1 MVILV
6 EMQRLDL
13 GTSGGIP
20 MTGDSADTGLGAR
33 ASPLVGY
40 LGKVQERA
48 ASLDTCPW
56 CAARGLSSPLR
67 SYRVNLHESITLCTD
82 PQCLFPLVSRPL
94 EDILASLV
102 PAAQSRKRAATALEE
117 EEREEEVKAKHLR
130 SIDPPPVADVNN
142 TESGA
147 LNGRHEAQSEAETQ
161 PCSDSPLGLEPVE
174 DGAVLES
181 SDSTSGS
188 MQAPSGEEAASLQQG
203 ARSEGEAADLVS
215 VPEDLFWRNA
225 HNLCWLD
232 VLLVVLVHCRGLR
245 RWKVPQEPQRAA
257 VWRLLGRYDDA
268 CAALRAR
275 QQTGSDGSAMAPRDA
290 LQHADEHLRRLR
302 ASIFDSLQSKLHCR
316 LGEGVDSHGQM
327 ESPVF
332 ALPLL
337 LASDSWAEPLFQTTF
352 HWELQCAQCQTVTRQ
367 KVTKTLATFTNILPD
382 WHPLHARHLA
392 PCNVCQAKNQ
402 RRSMRLES
410 LSAVLALHFVEG
422 LAHGDVTQLAFTFKG
437 RSHAVTAVVQY
448 DQHAKHFVTWTRR
461 PDGSWLES
469 DDLKHPHCGVHPTL
483 RVPAQEIHMV
493 FWEAAADHP
502 EPAAC
507 SPSSTSLLS
516 PPPDEVLDVV
526 DLSMDST
533 TLLDTFEGLLEDE
546 ITLTLTEV
554 NEDPETD
561 LPAVD
566 PAPDSSALLSEEA
579 APQTAAAAQPSPEKA
594 PKRSR
599 RLYKQ
604 EVPVSPPSQEVNAA
618 PAPEQRASPVS
629 SSDSRPPSWQ
639 QDSRSSLLSPPP
651 DDVSDVVDLALGST
665 TLLDTFEGLLEDE
678 ITLTL
683 TEVNEEPETDLP
695 AVDPAPDSSALLSE
709 EAAPQTA
716 AAAQPSPEKAPKR
729 SRRLYK
735 QEVPVSPPSQEVNAA
750 PAPEQRASPVSSS
763 DSRPPSWQQDPRSSL
778 LSPPPDDVVELALGS
793 TTLLDTFEGLLEDEI
808 TLTLTEVEPETDL
821 PAADPA
827 PDSSALLSEEA
838 APQSAADTA
847 QPSPEKAPKR
857 SRRLF
862 KQEVPVSPPAAFTS
876 NAAPAPEQRASPVSS
891 SDSRPPSWQQDPRCS
906 YLLSKHFNPTT
917 RLQHGPQAPPLVQKA
932 PLCTQDSGDLLLK
945 AAERFCAFGQRA
957 QAPPLPPAPSLHEDQ
972 RKFPVDTA
980 TLRYQ
985 LCKKLKAKKKKLAKL
1000 NRALCRQGA
1009 ARPQPDSTRLG
1020 SPGAGAVTSSTYDH
1034 ATHDTFLSPHN
1045 LSPDS
1050 SGFPHTLAGQ
1060 QDGGG
1065 ELADVTPHQ
1074 ENFLDEFLAMS
1085 AQPMPLEAEAEV
1097 LRDLELF
1104 CGQGL
1109 VDWCRTNNLVL
1120 NVDKTK
1126 EIMVDF
1132 RKHQSSHTP
1141 LFITGTAVETCHVL
1155 QRHYIVWTGTCKASD
1170 WKSLQRVARTA
1181 EKITRTPLPPIQE
1194 MAKSCCLTRAQKI
1207 CRDASLTHQGLFSLL
1222 DSRRRFCNSFF
1233 PQAVRLLNAS

>member
-6 EMQRLDL
+6 ETQRLDL

-56 CAARGLSSPLR
+56 CASRGLSSPLR

-117 EEREEEVKAKHLR
+117 EEEREEEVKAKHLR
-130 SIDPPPVADVNN
+130 SIGSDPPPVADVNN
-142 TESGA
+142 AESGA
-147 LNGRHEAQSEAETQ
+147 LNGRHEAQNEAENQ
-161 PCSDSPLGLEPVE
+161 PCSDSPFGLEPVE
-174 DGAVLES
+174 DGGVPES
-181 SDSTSGS
+181 SDSTSWS
-188 MQAPSGEEAASLQQG
+188 MQAPSGEEAASLLLDMTRAQEVDTSPSQNPPTAETRQG
-203 ARSEGEAADLVS
+203 ARSEGEVVDLVS
-215 VPEDLFWRNA
+215 VPQDLFWRND

-257 VWRLLGRYDDA
+257 VWRLLSRYDDA

-290 LQHADEHLRRLR
+290 LQHADEHLRRMR
-302 ASIFDSLQSKLHCR
+302 ASVFDSLQSKMQCR

-327 ESPVF
+327 ENPVF

-352 HWELQCAQCQTVTRQ
+352 HWELECAQCQTVTRQ
-367 KVTKTLATFTNILPD
+367 KVTKTLATFTKILPD
-382 WHPLHARHLA
+382 WHPLHASHLA
-392 PCNVCQAKNQ
+392 PCNVCQAMNQ

-448 DQHAKHFVTWTRR
+448 DQHAKHFVSWTRR

-516 PPPDEVLDVV
+516 PPPDEV
-526 DLSMDST
+526 DLAMNST
-533 TLLDTFEGLLEDE
+533 MLLDTLEGLLEDE

-561 LPAVD
+561 PTAADL
-566 PAPDSSALLSEEA
+566 APDSSALLSEEA
-579 APQTAAAAQPSPEKA
+579 APQSAADAAQPSPEKA
-594 PKRSR
+594 LKRTW
-599 RLYKQ
+599 RLFKQ
-604 EVPVSPPSQEVNAA
+604 EVPVSP
-618 PAPEQRASPVS
+618 PVS
-629 SSDSRPPSWQ
+629 SSDSRPPTSQ
-639 QDSRSSLLSPPP
+639 QDPRSSLLSPPL
-651 DDVSDVVDLALGST
+651 DEVLDEVDLSMGST
-665 TLLDTFEGLLEDE
+665 TLLDTLEGLLEDE

-683 TEVNEEPETDLP
+683 TEVNED
-695 AVDPAPDSSALLSE
+695 
-709 EAAPQTA
+709 PQT
-716 AAAQPSPEKAPKR
+716 
-729 SRRLYK
+729 
-735 QEVPVSPPSQEVNAA
+735 
-750 PAPEQRASPVSSS
+750 
-763 DSRPPSWQQDPRSSL
+763 DP
-778 LSPPPDDVVELALGS
+778 
-793 TTLLDTFEGLLEDEI
+793 
-808 TLTLTEVEPETDL
+808 

-838 APQSAADTA
+838 APQSAADAA

-862 KQEVPVSPPAAFTS
+862 KQEVPVSPPSQVVNAAPAPEQRASPVSSSDSRPPTS
-876 NAAPAPEQRASPVSS
+876 QQDPRSSLLSPPLDEVLDEVDLSMGSTTLLDTLEGLLEDEITLTLTEVNEDPQTDPPAADPAPDSSALLSEEAAPQSAADAAQPSPEKAPKRSRRLVSPPSQEVNAAPAPEQRASPVSS

-945 AAERFCAFGQRA
+945 AAERFGAFGQHA
-957 QAPPLPPAPSLHEDQ
+957 QAQAPPAPSLHEDH
-972 RKFPVDTA
+972 RKFPVDTT

-1009 ARPQPDSTRLG
+1009 ALPQPDSTRLC
-1020 SPGAGAVTSSTYDH
+1020 SPGAGAGAVTSSTYD
-1034 ATHDTFLSPHN
+1034 DDSFLSKLLSPHN
-1045 LSPDS
+1045 RSPDS
-1050 SGFPHTLAGQ
+1050 SGFLHTPAGH

-1065 ELADVTPHQ
+1065 EPADVTSHQ
-1074 ENFLDEFLAMS
+1074 ENFLDEFLAAS
-1085 AQPMPLEAEAEV
+1085 AQPMPQVAEEV

-1104 CGQGL
+1104 CGQG
-1109 VDWCRTNNLVL
+1109 
-1120 NVDKTK
+1120 
-1126 EIMVDF
+1126 
-1132 RKHQSSHTP
+1132 
-1141 LFITGTAVETCHVL
+1141 
-1155 QRHYIVWTGTCKASD
+1155 
-1170 WKSLQRVARTA
+1170 
-1181 EKITRTPLPPIQE
+1181 
-1194 MAKSCCLTRAQKI
+1194 
-1207 CRDASLTHQGLFSLL
+1207 
-1222 DSRRRFCNSFF
+1222 
-1233 PQAVRLLNAS
+1233 